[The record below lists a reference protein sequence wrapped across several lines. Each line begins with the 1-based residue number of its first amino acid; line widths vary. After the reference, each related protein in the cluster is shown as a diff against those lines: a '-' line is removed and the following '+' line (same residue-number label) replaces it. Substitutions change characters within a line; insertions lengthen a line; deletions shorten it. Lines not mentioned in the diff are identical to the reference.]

1 MITDTSRGAALM
13 IAKQHIACGLRW
25 DAYVD
30 RLEGGWLSTPAAKGK
45 DAGTPADWPEET
57 HRAPAPCGSTCRK
70 AGWSTTATTP
80 EILPALDRELGLAG
94 LRLARFLI
102 DVQAPGSA
110 PHDDDK

>member
-70 AGWSTTATTP
+70 AGGSTTATTP
-80 EILPALDRELGLAG
+80 RSC
-94 LRLARFLI
+94 LRWIANWAWR
-102 DVQAPGSA
+102 GCG
-110 PHDDDK
+110 